1 MEADINKYFKE
12 GPRGPSGV
20 EILEHSPST
29 IFHAS
34 VVPGIRNSKAHRQ
47 LKLQEGK
54 KAWI

>member
-12 GPRGPSGV
+12 GSAGPSCV

-34 VVPGIRNSKAHRQ
+34 AVPGIRNSKAHGQ

-54 KAWI
+54 EAWI